1 MILLQIQVILLA
13 ALNFL
18 LTNKLLMM
26 MMMMMMMVNCFCGMV
41 DDKRRLDL
49 FPAGTIIR
57 GPHHRESLA
66 RRVQDLSFHRI

>member
-13 ALNFL
+13 ALNFS

-26 MMMMMMMVNCFCGMV
+26 MMMMMMMMNCFCGMV
-41 DDKRRLDL
+41 NDKTRLDL
-49 FPAGTIIR
+49 FPTGTIIR

-66 RRVQDLSFHRI
+66 HRV